1 MKSLYLHSALLKVV
15 TAALFTTFSATAAGP
30 WQTLVDGKSLAGWVN
45 GSAPDGKPG
54 PGWTVGEGMLHLK
67 GKGGNLVS
75 EKEYSSFELEW
86 EWRIAEGANNGV
98 KYWVTQVGPKREWL
112 GIEYQMI
119 DDVRNSDAL
128 IGGSHTT
135 ACIYDIKAAK
145 ADKPVKPAGEWNTSR
160 VVVSDGKI
168 QHWLNGKL
176 VVEADTKAAEW
187 KALVGQSKFKE
198 KEGFAP
204 GKGKIMLTDH
214 QDETWFRNMK
224 IREL

>member
-1 MKSLYLHSALLKVV
+1 MKRLLLAATLFASTFLAHAADGWVSL
-15 TAALFTTFSATAAGP
+15 F
-30 WQTLVDGKSLAGWVN
+30 DGKTLAGWTL
-45 GSAPDGKPG
+45 ADGKAPG
-54 PGWTVGEGMLHLK
+54 PGWAVEEGGVLHLA
-67 GKGGNLVS
+67 GKGAGLLLS